1 VAYLYDTK
9 EKSLVIRRNPKPGS
23 PLKLKCFVDA
33 SYLTHA
39 DSKSHSGYCMSFGE
53 IGTFYVKSKKQTLV
67 ATSSTHAEIRALYQL
82 VLDVVFVVHLCDEL
96 QRSIDLPAIVMEDN
110 QPAIDLSQSLSG
122 RVNKCKHFLM
132 LVNYIREQVAA
143 GLIELSKV
151 PTEDNVADLL
161 TKALTGQSFTQK
173 ADFLLGWNNLN

>member
-1 VAYLYDTK
+1 
-9 EKSLVIRRNPKPGS
+9 
-23 PLKLKCFVDA
+23 
-33 SYLTHA
+33 
-39 DSKSHSGYCMSFGE
+39 MSFGE
-53 IGTFYVKSKKQTLV
+53 LGTFYVKSKKQTLV

-143 GLIELSKV
+143 GLIELNKV